1 MNRSELKNKKTSV
14 FTEVFKLLWTTLNYD
29 MVEAAG
35 VEPASGN
42 IPQRLLHT

>member
-1 MNRSELKNKKTSV
+1 
-14 FTEVFKLLWTTLNYD
+14 

-42 IPQRLLHT
+42 IPHRHLHTYPELLLSPFEVSSRLDT

>member
-1 MNRSELKNKKTSV
+1 VNTG
-14 FTEVFKLLWTTLNYD
+14 F

-42 IPQRLLHT
+42 IPHRHLHT